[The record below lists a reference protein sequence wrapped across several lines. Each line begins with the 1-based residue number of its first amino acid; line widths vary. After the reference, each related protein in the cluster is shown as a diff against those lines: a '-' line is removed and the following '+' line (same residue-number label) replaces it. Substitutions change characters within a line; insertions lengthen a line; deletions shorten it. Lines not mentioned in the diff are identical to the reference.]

1 MALYNFFIFLS
12 ILTEDGWKLASELT
26 SKDKI
31 KTSSGFI
38 QVISTKIE
46 HLKEKTNVYNLNVLG
61 YHTYVVGNGLL
72 VAHNRCNPNGRKGC
86 QAHQDK
92 IDDLANKPKKPKKVG
107 EDQMKRGEAHILKKD
122 VLKDPSLNIKDTKI
136 SHYDIYQD
144 TADNG
149 RLWLNSK
156 SDKSI

>member
-72 VAHNRCNPNGRKGC
+72 VVHNKCVKLK
-86 QAHQDK
+86 AEKFMKD
-92 IDDLANKPKKPKKVG
+92 NKMNSKEFHKFKSDIIKEAKLPKKYGSNP
-107 EDQMKRGEAHILKKD
+107 
-122 VLKDPSLNIKDTKI
+122 
-136 SHYDIYQD
+136 DIYYDNKTLEVFLRSRNNPTLELFD
-144 TADNG
+144 TG
-149 RLWLNSK
+149 ITL
-156 SDKSI
+156 IGYII

>member
-38 QVISTKIE
+38 QVLSTKIE

-72 VAHNRCNPNGRKGC
+72 IAHNSCKKQNIEASSKQEAIDIANSKVGNNQKIVYKNGKEFHVSEDGLRTWRFIVIVTKEDR
-86 QAHQDK
+86 DK
-92 IDDLANKPKKPKKVG
+92 I
-107 EDQMKRGEAHILKKD
+107 ILM
-122 VLKDPSLNIKDTKI
+122 
-136 SHYDIYQD
+136 
-144 TADNG
+144 
-149 RLWLNSK
+149 
-156 SDKSI
+156 